1 MVAEGVETSGDLV
14 ALLVASI
21 LRGGAQAAAAWTNGV
36 KANMSTA
43 TPMAIRPDSMP
54 QTSWEVRPDRGH
66 VLVVED
72 DPGLAELLRDALEEE
87 GYAVTVRGDGHAA
100 LDALARR
107 AEPPDVALLDLMLP
121 GLNGAEVCRWL
132 KTDPRTRR
140 VPVILVTSVSPEFLA
155 GWLPGC
161 PYDSVIYKPF
171 GLDGLLAAVE
181 RSCPGND
188 AGSAPLGA

>member
-1 MVAEGVETSGDLV
+1 MAGELILIVEDNERNLKLVRDVLQFNGFQTAEARTAEDGLALASASPPDLV
-14 ALLVASI
+14 
-21 LRGGAQAAAAWTNGV
+21 
-36 KANMSTA
+36 
-43 TPMAIRPDSMP
+43 
-54 QTSWEVRPDRGH
+54 
-66 VLVVED
+66 
-72 DPGLAELLRDALEEE
+72 
-87 GYAVTVRGDGHAA
+87 
-100 LDALARR
+100 
-107 AEPPDVALLDLMLP
+107 LLDLMLP

-132 KTDPRTRR
+132 KADPRTRR

-181 RSCPGND
+181 RSRPGSD

>member
-1 MVAEGVETSGDLV
+1 
-14 ALLVASI
+14 
-21 LRGGAQAAAAWTNGV
+21 
-36 KANMSTA
+36 MSTGTALA
-43 TPMAIRPDSMP
+43 TRPKSMP
-54 QTSWEVRPDRGH
+54 QPARETPRDRGH

-87 GYAVTVRGDGHAA
+87 GYAVTVRGDGHGT
-100 LDALARR
+100 LDALARH
-107 AEPPDVALLDLMLP
+107 AEPPDVALLDLLLP

-140 VPVILVTSVSPEFLA
+140 VPVILVTSVSPEYLA

-171 GLDGLLAAVE
+171 GLDGLLEAVE
-181 RSCPGND
+181 RSRPERN
-188 AGSAPLGA
+188 AGDPPVGA

>member
-1 MVAEGVETSGDLV
+1 M
-14 ALLVASI
+14 
-21 LRGGAQAAAAWTNGV
+21 
-36 KANMSTA
+36 
-43 TPMAIRPDSMP
+43 PMAAPIATRPEPIP
-54 QTSWEVRPDRGH
+54 QPEGEAAPDRGH

-72 DPGLAELLRDALEEE
+72 DPGLADLLRDALEEE
-87 GYAVTVRGDGHAA
+87 GYGVTVRGDGHAA

-107 AEPPDVALLDLMLP
+107 AEPPDVAVLDLMLP

-161 PYDSVIYKPF
+161 PCDSVIYKPF
-171 GLDGLLAAVE
+171 GLDGLLETVDHWHRE
-181 RSCPGND
+181 RD
-188 AGSAPLGA
+188 AGGAPAGA

>member
-1 MVAEGVETSGDLV
+1 MATGTPTAHRPG
-14 ALLVASI
+14 SI
-21 LRGGAQAAAAWTNGV
+21 PQAPGEA
-36 KANMSTA
+36 
-43 TPMAIRPDSMP
+43 PPR
-54 QTSWEVRPDRGH
+54 RGH

-72 DPGLAELLRDALEEE
+72 DPALAELLRDALEEE

-107 AEPPDVALLDLMLP
+107 AEPPDVAVLDLMLP

-161 PYDSVIYKPF
+161 PCDRVIYKPF
-171 GLDGLLAAVE
+171 GLDGLLEAVE
-181 RSCPGND
+181 RSRPGSD
-188 AGSAPLGA
+188 AGSAPAGA